1 MVIVYSYGSF
11 PEGTRG
17 FFFHL
22 SSARRYDVQ
31 LSWHLSQTSS
41 KKSMANRLFL
51 STLWHSWKPIANLLA
66 KCESKLEQRFK
77 LPWKTSKNEPSNWNL
92 MRRPGHWLPLFCC
105 KSSSLEWLAI
115 TQTWI
120 HMDKNMINMDKT
132 WINMGKSF
140 GMVYKFQSSSLG
152 FLLFHTTF
160 FVNFQSFCSYLS
172 DRSQEVPVIFAKF
185 IGLSG
190 PRTISVFRG
199 GTWRF
204 PGVFQPVNQRITIFR
219 IGYHVFGM
227 RFPHHSGSAICR
239 KKPSFVG
246 CTAGGILTT
255 GSMLRL

>member
-1 MVIVYSYGSF
+1 
-11 PEGTRG
+11 
-17 FFFHL
+17 
-22 SSARRYDVQ
+22 
-31 LSWHLSQTSS
+31 
-41 KKSMANRLFL
+41 
-51 STLWHSWKPIANLLA
+51 
-66 KCESKLEQRFK
+66 
-77 LPWKTSKNEPSNWNL
+77 

-160 FVNFQSFCSYLS
+160 FVKFQSFCSYLS

-204 PGVFQPVNQRITIFR
+204 PGVFQPVNQRITIFPYR
-219 IGYHVFGM
+219 IPRFWDEIPPSQWISNLSKKTKFCGLHSWRYSYHRQHAQIVTWNMDKYGTFNLM
-227 RFPHHSGSAICR
+227 I
-239 KKPSFVG
+239 
-246 CTAGGILTT
+246 
-255 GSMLRL
+255 